1 MDGVTGLS
9 IYSGTLALKDM
20 DFDIICDTFGFS
32 LVVDLHL

>member
-20 DFDIICDTFGFS
+20 DFDIICGTFGLG